1 MVMFF
6 SLSAGGAVRSS
17 KRADRGISGRSL
29 LSSLGYGCLL
39 LAFVERSTAFVS
51 NAFVPG
57 AIVRGCAGGGA
68 ACTAS
73 SLGSAGRRAAVA
85 MDPREKRRVV
95 ARRKTQLG
103 MEVIANNPITS
114 KVYGRPD
121 NKGKDSKT
129 PDMNEE
135 ITASGGR

>member
-1 MVMFF
+1 MGF
-6 SLSAGGAVRSS
+6 SLSSGGAGRSS
-17 KRADRGISGRSL
+17 KRVDRGISGRSL

-39 LAFVERSTAFVS
+39 LACVEQSTAFVT
-51 NAFVPG
+51 NACIPG
-57 AIVRGCAGGGA
+57 AMVRGCGGGA
-68 ACTAS
+68 ASAVS
-73 SLGSAGRRAAVA
+73 SLGSSGRRTAVA
-85 MDPREKRRVV
+85 VDPREQRRVA
-95 ARRKTQLG
+95 ARRKTRLG

-135 ITASGGR
+135 ITASVCGGG